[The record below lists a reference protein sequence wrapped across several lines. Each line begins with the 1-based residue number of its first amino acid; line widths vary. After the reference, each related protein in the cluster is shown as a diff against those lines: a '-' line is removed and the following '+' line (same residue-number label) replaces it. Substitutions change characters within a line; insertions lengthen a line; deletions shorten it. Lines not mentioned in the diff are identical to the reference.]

1 MITDSIINVLL
12 FIPYLLLQ
20 GLESFDFNLSFPDNF
35 FEIIKD
41 LTCGVVYVFP
51 IVRLMPIF
59 LTRIAIMIL
68 KISWASVCRIKSFIP
83 GFSN

>member
-1 MITDSIINVLL
+1 MITDAIINVIL

-20 GLESFDFNLSFPDNF
+20 GLNSFEFNIKFPDNM

-41 LTCGVVYVFP
+41 LTCGVVYVLP

-59 LTRIAIMIL
+59 ICRIGIYAL
-68 KISWASVCRIKSFIP
+68 KIAWACICRVKSFIP
-83 GFSN
+83 TFGN